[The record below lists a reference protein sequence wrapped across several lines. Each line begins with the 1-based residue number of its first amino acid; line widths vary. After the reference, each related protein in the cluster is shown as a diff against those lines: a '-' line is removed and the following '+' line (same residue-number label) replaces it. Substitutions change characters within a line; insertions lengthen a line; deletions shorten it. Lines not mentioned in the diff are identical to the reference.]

1 MAEAIHERA
10 EARPELDRHA
20 LLGAALVLAASAG
33 FGANTI
39 FVKLAYA
46 HGIGLGTIIAVRFVV
61 AAAVVAPLAALTLR
75 RERRSARTIAGWFV
89 VSAVYA
95 VSLVSYWESL
105 KLAHVSQV
113 APLVF
118 LYPALVGLLG
128 RAVFHE
134 TLDRARIVAITC
146 GIAGCVLIVGVAV
159 APARAAALAL
169 VTAVACA
176 VYFIGASR
184 AVAPGDWMPATA
196 TIFVTGGLVS
206 VPLLVGGGFDT
217 PHGRTW
223 LFLGGIA
230 VVGTL
235 LPFPSFIVGVLRI
248 GSTRAAILSTLEP
261 VVVVALALTVLHEH
275 VTIAQGAG
283 IVLILASFLAAALP
297 DRKGS
302 EAAAPNLGP

>member
-10 EARPELDRHA
+10 ETRPELDRRA

-33 FGANTI
+33 FGTNTI
-39 FVKLAYA
+39 FVKLAYG
-46 HGIGLGTIIAVRFVV
+46 HGIGLGTIIAVRFLTATAV
-61 AAAVVAPLAALTLR
+61 AAPLAVLALR
-75 RERRSARTIAGWFV
+75 RDRPSGRTVAGWFA

-95 VSLVSYWESL
+95 LSLVSYWEAL

-128 RAVFHE
+128 LAFGE
-134 TLDRARIVAITC
+134 SLGATQIAALTS

-159 APARAAALAL
+159 APASAAALAL

-176 VYFIGASR
+176 VYFIAASR

-196 TIFVTGGLVS
+196 TIFVTGALVS
-206 VPLLVGGGFDT
+206 VPFVAVGGFDT
-217 PHGRTW
+217 PHGVSW
-223 LFLGGIA
+223 LLLGGIA

-261 VVVVALALTVLHEH
+261 VVVVALALTVLHEQ
-275 VTIAQGAG
+275 VTAAQAVGIA
-283 IVLILASFLAAALP
+283 LILASFVAAALP
-297 DRKGS
+297 TRKGS
-302 EAAAPNLGP
+302 ETAAPNLAP